1 MMLVYGVVGSLA
13 VMLLWNALI
22 PAIFGLGTITWLQ
35 ALGLLA
41 LSKILFGGRSG
52 WGRKGR
58 HRGGKHMKWRN
69 KFAQKWSNMS
79 EEDKIKM
86 KEKWGKGCH
95 GRGPWNMDTE
105 QEQEAPQQKT
115 S

>member
-1 MMLVYGVVGSLA
+1 MVLVFGGLGSLA

-41 LSKILFGGRSG
+41 LSKILFGGRPG
-52 WGRKGR
+52 WGRGR
-58 HRGGKHMKWRN
+58 HRGGHQSHWRN
-69 KFAQKWSNMS
+69 NFAAKWESMS
-79 EEDKIKM
+79 DEEKQKM
-86 KEKWGKGCH
+86 KAKWGKGCH
-95 GRGPWNMDTE
+95 GRGPWDTT
-105 QEQEAPQQKT
+105 QESKSEA